1 MANLDRNA
9 ALAYVARGQERP
21 KMRILL
27 RRLKA
32 ARKLSERQV
41 LKESRSRGGMFSLFD
56 AFVESDAEALSAQ
69 SHVSSS

>member
-1 MANLDRNA
+1 M
-9 ALAYVARGQERP
+9 G
-21 KMRILL
+21 ILL

-56 AFVESDAEALSAQ
+56 AFVESDAGALSAH